1 VPPLRSTHTL
11 ARRLGVA
18 PVADET
24 GYWLCRAGALDPGER
39 GEADPEDPY
48 TLRGNGNWR
57 ACAARWEL
65 LGYPFERAA
74 ALADAD
80 DEDALLTAVTLAD
93 ELGAVPLAARARRRL
108 RARGMK
114 SVPRGPQP
122 STRADPAGL
131 TARQL
136 DVLELVR
143 AGLTDAEI
151 AQRLVLSVK
160 TVNHH
165 VAAVLSKLGVD
176 NRRDAAR
183 RYPADGQLRPV
194 RAERSPS
201 GGPGERGRVEP
212 A

>member
-1 VPPLRSTHTL
+1 
-11 ARRLGVA
+11 
-18 PVADET
+18 
-24 GYWLCRAGALDPGER
+24 
-39 GEADPEDPY
+39 
-48 TLRGNGNWR
+48 
-57 ACAARWEL
+57 
-65 LGYPFERAA
+65 
-74 ALADAD
+74 
-80 DEDALLTAVTLAD
+80 
-93 ELGAVPLAARARRRL
+93 
-108 RARGMK
+108 MK

-165 VAAVLSKLGVD
+165 VAAVLAKLGVD